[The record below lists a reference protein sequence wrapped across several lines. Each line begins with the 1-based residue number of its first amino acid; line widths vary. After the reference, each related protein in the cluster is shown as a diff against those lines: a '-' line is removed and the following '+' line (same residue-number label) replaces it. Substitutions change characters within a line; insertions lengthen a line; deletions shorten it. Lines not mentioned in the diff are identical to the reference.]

1 MATVIP
7 EIDGA
12 SLVLHPRTPKE
23 MIGITSLPDGRR
35 KVRINSSSLAVVQ
48 ECLRKTKYSLVEGWN
63 AASESPA
70 TLFGSA
76 IHSALE
82 VYYTG
87 NLDERRL
94 PKLETMEMMSYG
106 HAAEGEETDLL
117 LRSTKAFIKKAA
129 PLTSLPEGD
138 KRSIQNGVWL
148 LHEYFKKFLDDPFIA
163 HRDDSG
169 PYVER
174 AFSLPYCSTP
184 RVDIELFGTVDFVF
198 RNSLTGEFLPGDH
211 KTTSSLSFGD
221 SSYYDREKPN
231 TQYTIYTLAANR
243 VLGIKTEDF
252 MVNVFEVKAR
262 PKTARGSGP
271 SFPRQITKRT
281 EEDFTELEDIVLD
294 AVDRY
299 LHALDHGRWPLGPVD
314 VCGKYGGCSY
324 RQVCASPHSLRDTIL
339 QNKFTQGMRT

>member
-7 EIDGA
+7 EINGA

-23 MIGITSLPDGRR
+23 MVGVTLLPDGRR
-35 KVRINSSSLAVVQ
+35 KVRLNSSSLGVIQ
-48 ECLRKTKYSLVEGWN
+48 ECLRKTKYSLHEKWHPEAEG
-63 AASESPA
+63 PA

-94 PKLETMEMMSYG
+94 PKLETLEMMSYG
-106 HAAEGEETDLL
+106 HTAEGEETDLL
-117 LRSTKAFIKKAA
+117 LRTTRAFIKKAA
-129 PLTSLPEGD
+129 PLAPLPEGD

-148 LHEYFKKFLDDPFIA
+148 LHEYFKKFLDDPFVA

-174 AFSLPYCSTP
+174 SFTLPYASTS
-184 RVDIELFGTVDFVF
+184 RVDIELFGTIDFVF
-198 RNSLTGEFLPGDH
+198 RNSLTGDFLPGDH

-243 VLGIKTEDF
+243 ILGVKTEDF

-281 EEDFTELEDIVLD
+281 EDDFTELEEIIHDS
-294 AVDRY
+294 VDRY
-299 LHALDHGRWPLGPVD
+299 LYAIDHDRWPLGPVD

-324 RQVCASPHSLRDTIL
+324 RQVCASPKSLRGTIL
-339 QNKFTQGMRT
+339 ENKFTRG